1 MSTHK
6 KNKQKLEQALIKL
19 QQIKEEQPK
28 QNESNKRTIKQP
40 RI

>member
-19 QQIKEEQPK
+19 QQIKEEPK